1 MKYSLIDALILDQT
15 KKNDLEIFIASK
27 DYKLTIIP
35 ANFEDKAKIINT
47 IEKIIKKFTFQN
59 VFKDYNLKMSQYN
72 DKENEISPQD
82 FLTARLF
89 LFKNLMNEM
98 NQKIEELKPYIK
110 QKPKSKT
117 DSDILRIYTN
127 IKSLKEEMETQ
138 FQVILTYTNNY
149 FVITCPIG
157 CPV

>member
-1 MKYSLIDALILDQT
+1 M
-15 KKNDLEIFIASK
+15 
-27 DYKLTIIP
+27 
-35 ANFEDKAKIINT
+35 
-47 IEKIIKKFTFQN
+47 IKK
-59 VFKDYNLKMSQYN
+59 K
-72 DKENEISPQD
+72 ISPQD

-138 FQVILTYTNNY
+138 FQVILTY
-149 FVITCPIG
+149 IQIIILSLQKKIEKDL
-157 CPV
+157 